1 MLTEM
6 SDHSFRKAVERALK
20 EMGFKPGREYM
31 VALVMGKPGERVILP
46 WNNCDCPEHA
56 KTMCRMLEL
65 TTDNPQWFFV
75 VLRNDGR
82 IMYRTEQK

>member
-6 SDHSFRKAVERALK
+6 SDHSFRKAVDRDLK
-20 EMGFKPGREYM
+20 EMGYM